1 MKKNLLTLALSLITL
16 GSLSAQSFIGKLNP
30 FPSHSK
36 TILADDTVKI
46 LAVMV
51 NFQEDKDGATLVTEN
66 LDQYIPNLMVT
77 IF

>member
-1 MKKNLLTLALSLITL
+1 MNTKLVTLLISLITL

-30 FPSHSK
+30 FPPYSK
-36 TILADDTVKI
+36 NILADDTVKI

-51 NFQEDKDGATLVTEN
+51 NFQEDKDGATFGTEN
-66 LDQYIPNLMVT
+66 LDQYIPNLMVM